1 MITKKLYIENLRII
15 SMIAVVLTHIGSTAE
30 TDFPDSFKFSR
41 GDCLKTK
48 AASTP
53 YNQ

>member
-1 MITKKLYIENLRII
+1 MDDDKGTSVILVHTKKGEKLLNEVQEQ
-15 SMIAVVLTHIGSTAE
+15 MKMMPG
-30 TDFPDSFKFSR
+30 R